1 MKILVIEDE
10 DTIRETL
17 EELLELE
24 GFQVVAAENGLIGVQ
39 MAQAERPDLIISDV
53 MMPELDGYGVLKQ
66 LQQQPETA
74 TIPFIFLTAKA
85 SLTDV
90 RQGMNLGADDYLT
103 KPFTLAEL
111 RQAIAI
117 RLSKQASMMEQ
128 YWQERERT
136 KSLQH
141 QSQEHQNMAEAQED
155 ILKKMVLEL
164 RNPLS
169 NISMAIYMLE
179 RATTDQ
185 ERDRYITILKEEC
198 THEMA
203 LLNEVEQLQELLTSG
218 HVKLL
223 QRWQLFKSPSNF

>member
-1 MKILVIEDE
+1 
-10 DTIRETL
+10 
-17 EELLELE
+17 
-24 GFQVVAAENGLIGVQ
+24 
-39 MAQAERPDLIISDV
+39 
-53 MMPELDGYGVLKQ
+53 MPELDGYGVLKQ